1 MRRQEREKTLLQEIR
16 EKQRA
21 AAGEEGTER
30 MQAVGVGKRAGL
42 GPSLSS
48 HPLPRRQT
56 RSLST
61 ATVEKFPV
69 PSLPDTWVPCSR

>member
-1 MRRQEREKTLLQEIR
+1 MQQQVKRVQ
-16 EKQRA
+16 
-21 AAGEEGTER
+21 R
-30 MQAVGVGKRAGL
+30 MQAVGVEKRAGL

-48 HPLPRRQT
+48 HPLPRRQI

-69 PSLPDTWVPCSR
+69 PSLPDT